1 MVFGPCR
8 NGKDTC
14 IKNLIRYD
22 GLSDLVKFLND
33 IKKNATDEKVEYFW
47 APLFQKISIISFVII
62 NLIALI
68 KKAPEALIMLLLSL
82 YTLIS
87 AKCKK
92 SEELKKELF
101 GKGLLEIVREY
112 IFGDKVVTVLKKE
125 QKIKFAQ
132 NILDKLHE
140 QIKNKKWENN
150 DILLLT
156 ADIDPKVM
164 ESYLKFDN
172 VSFPLNYK
180 EPLKNY
186 FKNIKSKSW
195 FGVLWK

>member
-1 MVFGPCR
+1 MVCWPCR
-8 NGKDTC
+8 NRKATC

-22 GLSDLVKFLND
+22 GISDLVKFLND

-47 APLFQKISIISFVII
+47 TPLLQKSAIIAFVII

-92 SEELKKELF
+92 SEEFKKELF

-112 IFGDKVVTVLKKE
+112 IFGDKVVAVLKKNR
-125 QKIKFAQ
+125 K
-132 NILDKLHE
+132 
-140 QIKNKKWENN
+140 
-150 DILLLT
+150 
-156 ADIDPKVM
+156 
-164 ESYLKFDN
+164 
-172 VSFPLNYK
+172 
-180 EPLKNY
+180 
-186 FKNIKSKSW
+186 
-195 FGVLWK
+195 